1 MKARFLLIGVLI
13 GLVVGVLIAYAATP
27 DVSAL
32 EERIRELEEELE
44 GREATIEALQ
54 GELEDKEAEIESLER
69 QLSGLEAEL
78 SELRGQL
85 NITLIAVSFS
95 RTEDTSSLI
104 RRWIDRANE
113 SIRVMVMLITQ
124 DELADSLIE
133 AYRRGVDVDV
143 IIDDD
148 WLYKTGSDY
157 KRLLE
162 AGVDIRGDNRP
173 GLMHHKVVVID
184 GCIVITGSYNWSRSA
199 EESND
204 ENIIILRSSL
214 IAEEYLEEFNRI
226 WAETTPGS

>member
-1 MKARFLLIGVLI
+1 MKARFLLLGVLI
-13 GLVVGVLIAYAATP
+13 GLVMGVLIAYAATP

-32 EERIRELEEELE
+32 EERIKELEEELE

-54 GELEDKEAEIESLER
+54 GELEDKEAEIKSLER
-69 QLSGLEAEL
+69 QLSGLKAEL

>member
-13 GLVVGVLIAYAATP
+13 GLVVGVLITHAATP

-44 GREATIEALQ
+44 GREATIETLQ

-78 SELRGQL
+78 SELRRQL

-104 RRWIDRANE
+104 KSWIDRANE
-113 SIRVMVMLITQ
+113 SIKVMVMLITQ
-124 DELADSLIE
+124 DELADSLID
-133 AYRRGVDVDV
+133 AHRRGVDVDV

-226 WAETTPGS
+226 WAGTTPGS

>member
-1 MKARFLLIGVLI
+1 MKARFLLLGVLI
-13 GLVVGVLIAYAATP
+13 GLVVGVLVAYAATP

-104 RRWIDRANE
+104 RSWIDRANE

-124 DELADSLIE
+124 DELADSLID
-133 AYRRGVDVDV
+133 AHRRGVDVDV

>member
-1 MKARFLLIGVLI
+1 MKARFLLLGVLI
-13 GLVVGVLIAYAATP
+13 GLVVGVLVAYAATP

-124 DELADSLIE
+124 DELADSLID
-133 AYRRGVDVDV
+133 AHRRGVDVDV

-157 KRLLE
+157 ERLLE